1 MLETWVWF
9 LGWEDPL
16 EKEMATHSSILAW
29 KVPRTEEA
37 GRLQSI
43 GLQDSDMTWHS
54 FFPSFFLFLCR
65 SGILQM
71 GTPRSREVKLIVQEH
86 IIQNTELRM
95 QPKPWSYD
103 SFRQFCWYL
112 FVYLRNRRNL
122 TGEWAREQEGSLSGV
137 SWQKIWRLSLGWLC
151 KRPVS

>member
-1 MLETWVWF
+1 
-9 LGWEDPL
+9 
-16 EKEMATHSSILAW
+16 MATHSSILAW

-95 QPKPWSYD
+95 QPKP
-103 SFRQFCWYL
+103 
-112 FVYLRNRRNL
+112 
-122 TGEWAREQEGSLSGV
+122 
-137 SWQKIWRLSLGWLC
+137 
-151 KRPVS
+151 